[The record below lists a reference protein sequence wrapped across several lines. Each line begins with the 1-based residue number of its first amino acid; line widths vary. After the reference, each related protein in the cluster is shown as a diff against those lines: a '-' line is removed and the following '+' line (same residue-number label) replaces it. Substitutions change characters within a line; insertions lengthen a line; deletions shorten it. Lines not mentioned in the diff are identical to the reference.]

1 MFAFGWLRVGS
12 FSGCICTR
20 VDFVGCNCAW
30 NMRVYFFVAG
40 GAGVDKYVRLWLAQ
54 GWEFRWV
61 HLYQGPMGE
70 LGSTFF
76 VVCIISA

>member
-1 MFAFGWLRVGS
+1 
-12 FSGCICTR
+12 
-20 VDFVGCNCAW
+20 
-30 NMRVYFFVAG
+30 MRVYFFVAG